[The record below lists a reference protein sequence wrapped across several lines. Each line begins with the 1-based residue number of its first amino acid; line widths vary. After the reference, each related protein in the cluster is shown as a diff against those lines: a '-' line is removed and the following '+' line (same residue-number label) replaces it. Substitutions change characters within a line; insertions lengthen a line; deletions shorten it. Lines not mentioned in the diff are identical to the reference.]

1 MARTRAAR
9 RNDQPRR
16 CFVVISWEGCAFPD
30 VCQAKHYVI
39 DCEVCGTLA
48 HVEQVDT
55 AEFIMRGHMED
66 PTWPRPEAPL
76 TERALERILASKTG
90 QDGRI
95 FVPRTYR
102 G

>member
-30 VCQAKHYVI
+30 VCQAAHYVI

-55 AEFIMRGHMED
+55 HLRASVRR
-66 PTWPRPEAPL
+66 RPD
-76 TERALERILASKTG
+76 ALSQRSVVRVHHL
-90 QDGRI
+90 
-95 FVPRTYR
+95 VPRLLQLLR
-102 G
+102 GW